1 MALKHVT
8 TRRKPYRSTESLRRA
23 VKTNSRGLTSLAF
36 AQLDPG
42 RPRDPPYLHSLYI
55 LQIADVVRRVV
66 FLLFLL
72 CFQPIVRLFLPRE
85 TSEMFRHFVL
95 TTKTTQPL
103 PQVFTVNCSV
113 FCDYA
118 AQLTSFFTYSS
129 KFGLKELVMMNYA
142 WDFSQSETEI
152 F

>member
-1 MALKHVT
+1 MFSSA
-8 TRRKPYRSTESLRRA
+8 
-23 VKTNSRGLTSLAF
+23 N
-36 AQLDPG
+36 
-42 RPRDPPYLHSLYI
+42 I

-72 CFQPIVRLFLPRE
+72 YFQPIVRLFLPRG

-113 FCDYA
+113 FYDYA

-129 KFGLKELVMMNYA
+129 EFGLKELVMMNYA
-142 WDFSQSETEI
+142 WDFS
-152 F
+152 